1 MNRFDELDA
10 FKKVNLSLIASAF
23 GFVMDRHKSTKHS
36 VLMQSGAEK
45 IIIAQNGAHYVYCS
59 VHDAKSN
66 GTVIDF
72 IQRIVEPGCSLG
84 RVRQLLRPYL
94 NDTSLSLVREKYRDN
109 FAASIR
115 PSETDLLGV
124 ASRYSQFEPVESHH
138 PFLCDTRGIPL
149 SLLLSDR
156 MRACVRHSPHY
167 GAAIFPHW
175 GAPHAST
182 PDDRCLTGFEIKGP
196 GVNMFSKGGRKSL
209 WMSTGKPTDNVLA
222 FAESAIDAIS
232 YLVLHGQHDQTRV
245 ASISG
250 QFNPDQPALI
260 CSAMNR
266 MEEGSRVV
274 AAFDNDEAGDRMT
287 QTLSELLLQSGRG
300 DLQFV
305 DHRPSRRG
313 DDWNDVLRQR
323 LPNADFTFG

>member
-10 FKKVNLSLIASAF
+10 FKKINLSLIASAF
-23 GFVMDRHKSTKHS
+23 GFVIDRRKSTKHS

-59 VHDAKSN
+59 VHDSKSN
-66 GTVIDF
+66 GTAIDF
-72 IQRIVEPGCSLG
+72 IQRVVEPGCSLG

-94 NDTSLSLVREKYRDN
+94 NGANLGIIAEKYRDC
-109 FAASIR
+109 FATTIR
-115 PSETDLLGV
+115 SSESDLLGV
-124 ASRYSQFEPVESHH
+124 ASRYSQFEPLESHH
-138 PFLCDTRGIPL
+138 RFLCDTRGIPL
-149 SLLLSDR
+149 PLLLSDHLR
-156 MRACVRHSPHY
+156 GCIRHSPRH
-167 GAAIFPHW
+167 GSVIFPHW
-175 GAPHAST
+175 GAPHVST

-209 WMSTGKPTDNVLA
+209 WMSTGKPTDNVLT
-222 FAESAIDAIS
+222 FAESAIDAVS
-232 YLVLHGQHDQTRV
+232 YLVLHGQQDQTRV

-260 CSAMNR
+260 RSAMNR

-287 QTLSELLLQSGRG
+287 QTLSEMVIQTERT

-305 DHRPSRRG
+305 DHRPVQRG
-313 DDWNDVLRQR
+313 EDWNEVLKQR
-323 LPNADFTFG
+323 EPGPQYSLA